1 MTAPFEDHR
10 GVMVS
15 DRPAGET
22 GERVVRRGRVSW
34 PTHPPHGTARIGV
47 ESRAFGA
54 LAVSL
59 PDGDVVAREAAPGE
73 LLAVT
78 HAVFMAWKLSEMLAD
93 AGSPANELTIN
104 AECTFAGAVAE
115 RELVAVSLQIRGFA
129 PGLDAATFRE
139 VAIEAQR
146 RYLHS
151 AGARSDIPCELS
163 TVLSD
168 PL

>member
-1 MTAPFEDHR
+1 MTAPLEAHR

-22 GERVVRRGRVSW
+22 SDRVVRHGRVSW

-54 LAVSL
+54 VAVSV
-59 PDGDVVAREAAPGE
+59 PEGDVVAHEAAPGE

-78 HAVFMAWKLSEMLAD
+78 HAIFMAWKLSAMLAEV
-93 AGSPANELTIN
+93 GSPPNELTIS

-115 RELVAVSLQIRGFA
+115 RELVAVSLQIRGIV

-146 RYLHS
+146 RSLHS
-151 AGARSDIPCELS
+151 LGARSDIPCDLLA
-163 TVLSD
+163 VLSD
-168 PL
+168 PR